1 MWLNSRQVVTMQQ
14 LLQRIRCCVI
24 AMQQK
29 GAAMVDR
36 EAEAQF
42 SSSQQLDQAV
52 RAMWAQQWLSVSPES
67 QWQAWMDWAGNL
79 AISPGKRLDLARLAL
94 EEWARLCY
102 GGPQTQEAERLFQ
115 APEWRQWPFTVMSAG
130 FVAQQRWWQA
140 ATQGV
145 PGVEKHHE
153 RLLGFWSRQWL
164 EMLSPANFF
173 ATNPIVLERTAK
185 EGGAN
190 LVRGFQYLMEDVHAQ
205 LANKPPAGCEGY
217 QVGRDVAVTAGK
229 VVLRNQL
236 MELIQ
241 YAPTTDKV
249 HPEPVLIMPAWI
261 MKYYI
266 LDLSPHNSLIK
277 YLVDQGHTVFCVSW
291 RNPDAGDR
299 DLGMDDY
306 VELGWRA
313 ALDAVT
319 AIVPGQKVHA
329 AGYCLGGTLLAIA
342 AAAMARD
349 GDERLA
355 SMTLLAAQTDFTEP
369 GELALFIDEAQ
380 ISLLEAQMAQQGY
393 LRADQMAGAFLML
406 RSHDLLWS
414 RMVNQYL
421 LGERAPMSDLMAWN
435 ADATR
440 MPARMHSQY
449 LRRLFLNND
458 LSESRYPV
466 DGKPVSLLNLQVPI
480 FCVGTLTDHVAPW
493 QSVFK
498 LHHHT
503 AAEITFVLTSGGH
516 NAGIVSEPGHPR
528 RRYQLLTRSVGAQD
542 VVAQQWQQEAE
553 QRQGSWWPAWGE
565 WLKNRSGTPIAPP
578 RMGGTSGGPLYDA
591 PGQYVLGH

>member
-1 MWLNSRQVVTMQQ
+1 
-14 LLQRIRCCVI
+14 
-24 AMQQK
+24 
-29 GAAMVDR
+29 
-36 EAEAQF
+36 
-42 SSSQQLDQAV
+42 
-52 RAMWAQQWLSVSPES
+52 
-67 QWQAWMDWAGNL
+67 MDWAGNL
-79 AISPGKRLDLARLAL
+79 AISPAKRLDLARLAL
-94 EEWARLCY
+94 EEWVRLCY

-115 APEWRQWPFTVMSAG
+115 APEWKQWPFTVMSAG
-130 FVAQQRWWQA
+130 FALSNAGGRLPAKALQVLKASRASGRVLGQAVAGYAFAR
-140 ATQGV
+140 
-145 PGVEKHHE
+145 E
-153 RLLGFWSRQWL
+153 L
-164 EMLSPANFF
+164 F

-205 LANKPPAGCEGY
+205 LTNKPPAGCEEF

-291 RNPDAGDR
+291 KNPDAGDR

-306 VELGWRA
+306 IELGWRA

-380 ISLLEAQMAQQGY
+380 VSLLEAQMAQQGY

-553 QRQGSWWPAWGE
+553 QRQGSWWPAWDE

-578 RMGGTSGGPLYDA
+578 RMGGTSGGPCMTLRA
-591 PGQYVLGH
+591 STCSGIEFSKAVWSR

>member
-1 MWLNSRQVVTMQQ
+1 ML
-14 LLQRIRCCVI
+14 
-24 AMQQK
+24 
-29 GAAMVDR
+29 DR
-36 EAEAQF
+36 KAEEQF
-42 SSSQQLDQAV
+42 SSSQQLD
-52 RAMWAQQWLSVSPES
+52 RAARAAWAQRWMSVSPHS
-67 QWQAWMDWAGNL
+67 QMLAWTDWACNL
-79 AISPGKRLDLARLAL
+79 AISPGKHLDLARLAL
-94 EEWARLCY
+94 DEWARLCY
-102 GGPQTQEAERLFQ
+102 RGLSSSNPQAGDVSDRRFMESGWQ
-115 APEWRQWPFTVMSAG
+115 QWPFKVMSEA
-130 FVAQQRWWQA
+130 FLAQQHWWQA
-140 ATQGV
+140 AIQGV

-153 RLLGFWSRQWL
+153 RLVAFWTKQWL
-164 EMLSPANFF
+164 DMLSPGNFLF
-173 ATNPIVLERTAK
+173 TNPVVLERTAK

-190 LVRGFQYLMEDVHAQ
+190 LVRGFQYLMDDVHAQ
-205 LANKPPAGCEGY
+205 LAHRPPAGSESFK
-217 QVGRDVAVTAGK
+217 VGTDVAVTSGK

-241 YAPTTDKV
+241 YAPTTGKV

-291 RNPDAGDR
+291 KNPVADDR
-299 DLGMDDY
+299 ELGMNDY
-306 VELGWRA
+306 VERGWRA
-313 ALDAVT
+313 ALDAVS
-319 AIVPGQKVHA
+319 AIVPDQKVHA

-349 GDERLA
+349 GDGRLA

-369 GELALFIDEAQ
+369 GELALFIDESQ
-380 ISLLEAQMAQQGY
+380 ISLLEAQMAQEGY
-393 LRADQMAGAFLML
+393 LRAEQMAGAFLML
-406 RSHDLLWS
+406 RSYDLLWS

-421 LGERAPMSDLMAWN
+421 LGERVPVSDLMAWN

-466 DGKPVSLLNLQVPI
+466 DDRPVSLINLTLPI
-480 FCVGTLTDHVAPW
+480 FCVGTQTDHVAPW

-498 LHHHT
+498 LHQHT
-503 AAEITFVLTSGGH
+503 PAEITFVLTSGGH

-528 RRYQLLTRSVGAQD
+528 RNFQMLTRSVGAQD
-542 VVAQQWQQEAE
+542 ISAPEWQEKAE
-553 QRQGSWWPAWGE
+553 RHEGSWWQAWAA
-565 WLKNRSGTPIAPP
+565 WLKARSGVPVNPP
-578 RMGGTSGGPLYDA
+578 RIGGADGKPLYDA
-591 PGQYVLGH
+591 PGRYVLEH